1 MHKQI
6 VGIHACTQIAWITLN
21 YSIICTIVAFE
32 EVFVTFIKMFYCC
45 FFKCVFL
52 FSTHFLFGWVNI
64 WITFEINSLFD
75 FMECSW
81 RCFFTDDLVFSTH
94 ELSMFEIVCKFLRK
108 RCLIH
113 FHKFHCNTV
122 LPSRFFFILVN
133 LSGLMGQSKQ
143 SAELVI
149 FGVFIYFV

>member
-21 YSIICTIVAFE
+21 YSIICTILTFK

-45 FFKCVFL
+45 FFKYVFL

-113 FHKFHCNTV
+113 FSQVSLQHSFQRDNHNRV
-122 LPSRFFFILVN
+122 LNSWFFC
-133 LSGLMGQSKQ
+133 
-143 SAELVI
+143 A
-149 FGVFIYFV
+149 FIYFT